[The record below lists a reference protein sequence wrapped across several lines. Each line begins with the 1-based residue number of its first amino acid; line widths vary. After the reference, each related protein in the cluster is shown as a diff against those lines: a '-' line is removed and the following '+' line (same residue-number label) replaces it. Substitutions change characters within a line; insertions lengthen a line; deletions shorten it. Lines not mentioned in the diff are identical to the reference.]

1 MAHLLEVC
9 PSPYQPQLV
18 NIKHELTA
26 VLLFSQMEMVL
37 KIAEK
42 KKYANTDFSTTL
54 HLSLKLPNLLGGK
67 GNFPPA
73 QTYPTDTACHPWQ

>member
-42 KKYANTDFSTTL
+42 KNMLILTS
-54 HLSLKLPNLLGGK
+54 
-67 GNFPPA
+67 A
-73 QTYPTDTACHPWQ
+73 QLYI

>member
-1 MAHLLEVC
+1 
-9 PSPYQPQLV
+9 
-18 NIKHELTA
+18 
-26 VLLFSQMEMVL
+26 MVL

-42 KKYANTDFSTTL
+42 MYANTDFSTTL

-67 GNFPPA
+67 GNFPLA